1 MASPC
6 YQRGVVDS
14 RLGRATDMPAASD
27 SPQPRVVIL
36 GTGGT
41 IAAAATASTNTTDYA
56 LALGIEAVLAAVPE
70 MQSYARVSAEQVVN
84 LPSQEVDNT
93 TLLPLARR
101 INALLA
107 SDDVDGVV
115 VTHGTDTM
123 EETAYFLNLVVKS
136 IKPVVVVGAM
146 RPSTALSA
154 DGRLNLL
161 NAVKVAAA
169 PHATGKGVLIVLN
182 DRIGAARLTVKTHT
196 TAIDAFS
203 ALESGFIGTVIGAN
217 VDFHAQVLRAHTIHT
232 EFNVASIATLPQV
245 DIVYGYQNAGRYL
258 IDAAI
263 DAGAKGI
270 IYAATGN
277 GTLSEAAKRG
287 AASAREHGVV
297 FVRSTRVGGG
307 SVTPHRV
314 DAELGTVGAN
324 SLNPQKARI
333 LLSLTLT
340 LTSDSQRVQ
349 TYFDR
354 Y

>member
-1 MASPC
+1 
-6 YQRGVVDS
+6 
-14 RLGRATDMPAASD
+14 MPAASD

-41 IAAAATASTNTTDYA
+41 IAATATASTNTTDYA

-84 LPSQEVDNT
+84 LPSQEVDNA

-107 SDDVDGVV
+107 SDDVDGIV

-203 ALESGFIGTVIGAN
+203 SPECGFIGTVIGAI
-217 VDFHAQVLRAHTIHT
+217 VDFHSQVLRDHTIHT
-232 EFNVASIATLPQV
+232 EFDVASIATLPQV
-245 DIVYGYQNAGRYL
+245 DIVYGYQNAGSYL

-270 IYAATGN
+270 VYAATGN
-277 GTLSEAAKRG
+277 GTLSEAAQRG

-314 DAELGTVGAN
+314 DAELDTVSAN
-324 SLNPQKARI
+324 SLNPQKARV
-333 LLSLTLT
+333 LLSLALT
-340 LTSDSQRVQ
+340 LTNDPRRVQ